1 MSRHVH
7 GEPALPS
14 AQGVFMSLLILM
26 RHGQSMW
33 NAAKLF
39 TGWVDVPLTNVGI
52 QEAIE
57 GGKKIAHLD
66 MDEVHV
72 STLIRAQM
80 TAMLA
85 LAQHQGGKTPVFQ
98 YPEPEEGTSS
108 VSENEAR
115 MIDWAQIRGDAGSAE
130 LLPVHVAWQLN
141 ERMYGDLQGLNKDDT
156 RAKYGDEQVHIWRRS
171 FDVPPP
177 SGESLKLTAERTIP
191 YLNDALIPALEQG
204 KNLFVAAH
212 GNSLRSIIMH
222 IEGLS
227 EEQVLSLEV
236 PTGQPMVYAWS
247 QSGWERHEL

>member
-1 MSRHVH
+1 
-7 GEPALPS
+7 
-14 AQGVFMSLLILM
+14 MSLLILM

-52 QEAIE
+52 EEAIA
-57 GGKKIAHLD
+57 GGKQIAHLD
-66 MDEVHV
+66 IDEVHV

-85 LAQHQGGKTPVFQ
+85 LAQHNGGKTPVFQ
-98 YPEPEEGTSS
+98 YPLPEAGIDS

-115 MIDWAQIRGDAGSAE
+115 MIEWAQIKGDAGSAD
-130 LLPVHVAWQLN
+130 LLPVHVSWQLN
-141 ERMYGDLQGLNKDDT
+141 ERMYGDLQGLNKDAT
-156 RAKYGDEQVHIWRRS
+156 RKQYGEEQVHIWQRS

-191 YLNDALIPALEQG
+191 YLDSTLVPALESG
-204 KNLFVAAH
+204 NNVFVAAH

-227 EEQVLSLEV
+227 EEEVLSLVV

-247 QSGWERHEL
+247 DTGWERRDI

>member
-1 MSRHVH
+1 
-7 GEPALPS
+7 
-14 AQGVFMSLLILM
+14 MSLLILM

-52 QEAIE
+52 EEAIE

-85 LAQHQGGKTPVFQ
+85 LAQHGGGKTPVFQ
-98 YPEPEEGTSS
+98 YPAPEGGTSS

-115 MIDWAQIRGDAGSAE
+115 MIDWAQIRGDAGSAD
-130 LLPVHVAWQLN
+130 LLPV
-141 ERMYGDLQGLNKDDT
+141 
-156 RAKYGDEQVHIWRRS
+156 
-171 FDVPPP
+171 DVPPP

-191 YLNDALIPALEQG
+191 YLNDALIPALKQG

-247 QSGWERHEL
+247 ESGWERHEL